1 MGFAVQLLPDC
12 AGIVWPDKKDD
23 EDENAGKLYFGFSVS
38 TTNKG
43 DGTITKREGKE
54 RVEGRI
60 AGGQEGREERKKKR
74 RGVG

>member
-1 MGFAVQLLPDC
+1 MKMRVKPSDILCP
-12 AGIVWPDKKDD
+12 
-23 EDENAGKLYFGFSVS
+23 VS

-54 RVEGRI
+54 RVEVRI
-60 AGGQEGREERKKKR
+60 AGGQEGREEKKKKR